1 MPTNDRPA
9 NKSPPEP
16 ELLEI
21 GLAEHFV
28 DVLVVVVPPSPVVVV
43 VVVLPPMLLVTIAEK
58 LAATEPLK
66 VASMCST
73 YHEMASVTLAS
84 LSTISPLQTMA
95 PPPNVALQFF
105 EQSSGVTV
113 QVLLLVTWHITVHW
127 ILSTTW
133 QLVAQAVAQL
143 VVAGA
148 VVHSYE
154 HWAEQSVSQSAEE
167 AAPQLSC
174 AEQPPLHCAPQ

>member
-1 MPTNDRPA
+1 
-9 NKSPPEP
+9 
-16 ELLEI
+16 
-21 GLAEHFV
+21 
-28 DVLVVVVPPSPVVVV
+28 
-43 VVVLPPMLLVTIAEK
+43 
-58 LAATEPLK
+58 
-66 VASMCST
+66 
-73 YHEMASVTLAS
+73 MASATFAS

-95 PPPNVALQFF
+95 PPPKVALQFF
-105 EQSSGVTV
+105 EQTDGVTM

-127 ILSTTW
+127 MLSIAR

-174 AEQPPLHCAPQ
+174 VEQPPLHWALQ